1 MARFNRIVKITNS
14 VLSAGFISLAASS
27 ALANP
32 VGHLQIDGRVD
43 VQASGTSEAVQI
55 SQADYTV
62 FSGDRIATRSG
73 STVLTLN
80 GGGALGLAPSSSA
93 SVTSDHSDGEMNVNL
108 ENGTLLFS
116 LPSSANAVR
125 ISLGG
130 FVLRPQPRGTWAL
143 RVNSGGAD
151 DLVGMVRRLDDGHIH
166 VSVTDG
172 ELHLTSGKGSVYRV
186 RAGDEIGLLAAA
198 GSVARVNTQ
207 SGRGNTIRIEAPEQV
222 GTNEEFRI
230 RWDGSSDLS
239 ESYITVA
246 PEGADPEEFERV
258 VSANEGNMIELE
270 APANEGDYEIR
281 YVDGETGEV
290 SSFVYLRVVGD
301 QAVVPWIASNQALI
315 TGVTVAAAGG
325 GAVLL
330 LDDDD
335 DDGPTSVSP

>member
-1 MARFNRIVKITNS
+1 MPKLNHFLKNRCS
-14 VLSAGFISLAASS
+14 VLSAGFLLVVSTSVLAG
-27 ALANP
+27 P
-32 VGHLQIDGRVD
+32 VGYLQIDGHVD
-43 VQASGTSEAVQI
+43 VQAAGASDTVKI

-62 FSGDRIATRSG
+62 FSGDRIVTRSG
-73 STVLTLN
+73 STVLTLDR
-80 GGGALGLAPSSSA
+80 GGALGLAPSSGA
-93 SVTSDHSDGEMNVNL
+93 SVTTDVASDELVVNL
-108 ENGTLLFS
+108 ENGMLLFS
-116 LPSSANAVR
+116 LPSSAKAVR
-125 ISLGG
+125 VTLDD
-130 FVLRPQPRGTWAL
+130 FVLRPQPRGVWAL
-143 RVNSGGAD
+143 RVSSGGSD

-172 ELHLTSGKGSVYRV
+172 EMQVTSGKGSVYRV
-186 RAGDEIGLLAAA
+186 QAGDEIGLLAASGA
-198 GSVARVNTQ
+198 GARVNTQ
-207 SGRGNTIRIEAPEQV
+207 SGSGNTIRIEAPEQV

-230 RWDGSSDLS
+230 RWDGSSRPQ
-239 ESYITVA
+239 ESYITIA

-258 VSANEGNMIELE
+258 MSTAEGNTINFE

-281 YVDGETGEV
+281 YVDGATGEV

-301 QAVVPWIASNQALI
+301 RAAVPWITSNQALI